1 MRDVAV
7 RPVREEEWAAFR
19 EIRLASLKTD
29 PGAFGSTYEDEAD
42 RSEAEWRERTADRE
56 GRLTF
61 VAEVGERW
69 VGTATAAPWDG
80 LEDVLGLFGMWVEP
94 AWRRRGVGQLL
105 VRSVLSFARERGV
118 PTVQLLVAEGA
129 DAAQHLYAGC
139 GFLDTGERTPIRDMP
154 GAWIGVIMR
163 RSP

>member
-105 VRSVLSFARERGV
+105 VRSVLSFA
-118 PTVQLLVAEGA
+118 